1 MVLTKPCG
9 PKGIDMGVRY
19 CVGLTEVFK
28 DNATGISSTNRAFQ
42 LLLSFPFVNV
52 VEAAAIGPFS
62 LSRSSAGV
70 VDHMP

>member
-28 DNATGISSTNRAFQ
+28 DNAAGISSTNRAFQ
-42 LLLSFPFVNV
+42 YFLSFPFVNV
-52 VEAAAIGPFS
+52 EKAAGK
-62 LSRSSAGV
+62 
-70 VDHMP
+70 